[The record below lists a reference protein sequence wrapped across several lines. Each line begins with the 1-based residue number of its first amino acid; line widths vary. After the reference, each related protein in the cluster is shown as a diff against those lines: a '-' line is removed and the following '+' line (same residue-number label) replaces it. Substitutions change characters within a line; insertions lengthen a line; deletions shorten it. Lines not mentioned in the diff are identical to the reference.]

1 MYIKCRHIIV
11 SHLSTWLRACNRRKR
26 ALPKAQNTNI
36 HAYWHGYVYTS
47 PHTWDGYIYSKYFCG
62 FYIYIYLRMQII
74 ISYIWLKWIVL
85 LLNRKLYIIW
95 SPVFFIVKMYLYCT
109 IIVLRI
115 YTETFRIEAQLYF
128 LLICAV
134 TFHSSFPFVS
144 SSFQY
149 DVIWWKKWRFIISV
163 PVIDLSRTLSLSDVC
178 LWFENTIVSK
188 KKLCFMSI

>member
-1 MYIKCRHIIV
+1 MVMYTHLHIHEMGIFI
-11 SHLSTWLRACNRRKR
+11 R
-26 ALPKAQNTNI
+26 NI
-36 HAYWHGYVYTS
+36 FAAFIS
-47 PHTWDGYIYSKYFCG
+47 
-62 FYIYIYLRMQII
+62 IYLRMQII